1 MNFLN
6 QLHENRYN
14 ELLERS
20 SRSQSRERQPIFYIL
35 AAFEDTY
42 KAAEHVYDF
51 GSDSIRNTCISRL
64 ELDYDS
70 HVELIKLAFNLYN
83 FANKCNICEVM
94 LFCGS
99 KERIVAVEAI
109 KIRYGMED
117 IV

>member
-1 MNFLN
+1 MIFLN
-6 QLHENRYN
+6 RLHETRYN

-42 KAAEHVYDF
+42 KVAERIYDF
-51 GSDSIRNTCISRL
+51 GCDCIRSNCTKRL

-83 FANKCNICEVM
+83 SANKCNICEVM
-94 LFCGS
+94 VSCGS
-99 KERIVAVEAI
+99 AERIVAVEAI